1 MKKRR
6 RKGYLLFVSVLMPF
20 SLFGMGSRPGLT
32 PGPHPP
38 GKATYL
44 DSEKM
49 LGTLSADLQALS
61 ETGKTIKME
70 TLRKQLSRKRC
81 KTELPATS
89 EPRKSPVNLYEQNKG
104 AVLVVGSLHKCG
116 KCDNWHTR
124 IASGFL
130 VTADGVMITNYHVV
144 DHPDTTVMGAM
155 THDGRVYPVKEVLA
169 ADEGGDI
176 AVLQLEGDGF
186 PYLSLSP
193 KNHVGA
199 GVSVISNPSKQFYT
213 FTKGIISGRFVKTR
227 NGSKTKRISVTAD
240 FGGGSSGAPVFNEN
254 GSVVGMV
261 ASTQAVRTNAN
272 CKHNYAQMVFK
283 HCIPAEL
290 ILELFAVE

>member
-1 MKKRR
+1 MRR
-6 RKGYLLFVSVLMPF
+6 RREERYLLFVLVLIPF
-20 SLFGMGSRPGLT
+20 SLFGMGSRPRLT
-32 PGPHPP
+32 PASRPES
-38 GKATYL
+38 KSTYL
-44 DSEKM
+44 DSEQM
-49 LGTLSADLQALS
+49 LKTLSSELQ
-61 ETGKTIKME
+61 
-70 TLRKQLSRKRC
+70 TLHEGDRTTTMDVIRKQLSRKSC
-81 KTELPATS
+81 NAKLPVAA
-89 EPRKSPVNLYEQNKG
+89 EPQESPVDLYEQNKG

-227 NGSKTKRISVTAD
+227 NGSKIKRISVTAD